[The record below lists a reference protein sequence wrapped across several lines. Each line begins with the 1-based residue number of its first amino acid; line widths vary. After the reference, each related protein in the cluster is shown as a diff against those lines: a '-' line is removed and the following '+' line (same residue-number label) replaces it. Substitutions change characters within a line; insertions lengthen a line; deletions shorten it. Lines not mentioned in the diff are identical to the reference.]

1 MPLPAK
7 ALPLLAYASGV
18 AALLL
23 ANGCSLGGGASS
35 PLAIPT
41 AVAQPADDHLDPGP
55 LEAVLVY
62 LAPTK
67 PTVAKADPP
76 KPAAPKAEIPKPE
89 PPKPEPPKLPSGPS
103 AALLAAQRE
112 LAALRADS
120 AAIQAAQAELQ
131 TAQAELRSAGGAVAA
146 QLQSAEA
153 QLQATALAREM
164 EVQQVRNNQCCSVCG
179 NSKTELEKGG
189 KRFMD
194 HLLEVKGTVA
204 RCAPSKLA
212 QVENKYESRL
222 ASQRA
227 AVQQLKNQVGPQRAA
242 AQAKVDAAQ
251 AKVEAAKRDQAA
263 KIKAAED
270 KVAAL
275 GR

>member
-1 MPLPAK
+1 M
-7 ALPLLAYASGV
+7 PLLAKAPPLLDCALAV
-18 AALLL
+18 AAVAL
-23 ANGCSLGGGASS
+23 AAGCSLGGGASS

-41 AVAQPADDHLDPGP
+41 AVAQAGDERLDPGP

-67 PTVAKADPP
+67 PSVAKADPP
-76 KPAAPKAEIPKPE
+76 KPAAPKAEIPRPD
-89 PPKPEPPKLPSGPS
+89 PPKPDPPKVPSGPS

-131 TAQAELRSAGGAVAA
+131 AAQAELRSAGGAVAA
-146 QLQSAEA
+146 QLQSAET
-153 QLQATALAREM
+153 QLQATSLAREM
-164 EVQQVRNNQCCSVCG
+164 EIQQVRNNQCCSVCG

-204 RCAPSKLA
+204 RCAPSKLSE
-212 QVENKYESRL
+212 VEKKYESRL

-227 AVQQLKNQVGPQRAA
+227 AVQQLKGQVGPQRAV

-251 AKVEAAKRDQAA
+251 AKVEAARRDQAA
-263 KIKAAED
+263 KVKAAEY
-270 KVAAL
+270 KVASL
-275 GR
+275 EK

>member
-1 MPLPAK
+1 MPL
-7 ALPLLAYASGV
+7 LVNTPLQLRFSAGLA
-18 AALLL
+18 AALLF
-23 ANGCSLGGGASS
+23 GCTVGGGASS
-35 PLAIPT
+35 PLAMAT
-41 AVAQPADDHLDPGP
+41 AASQPADERLDPGP
-55 LEAVLVY
+55 SEAVLVY
-62 LAPTK
+62 MAPSK
-67 PTVAKADPP
+67 PGVAKAEPP
-76 KPAAPKAEIPKPE
+76 KPAAPKPDIPKPVPPKPE
-89 PPKPEPPKLPSGPS
+89 PPKPSGPS
-103 AALLAAQRE
+103 AALVAAQRE

-131 TAQAELRSAGGAVAA
+131 AAQAELRSAGGAVAA

-212 QVENKYESRL
+212 QVESKYESRL

-242 AQAKVDAAQ
+242 AQAKADAAQ
-251 AKVEAAKRDQAA
+251 AKLDAAKRDQAA

-275 GR
+275 EK